1 MPYVTVRQHPQYHQ
15 MTLEE
20 FLFSPNASN
29 HLITDN
35 KANTRTYFTKYI
47 NPQLTKKAKVD
58 EAIRHLALFNAQ
70 TDPLRA
76 KDRHELYYTFHIPKR
91 SGGLRRIDAPEDELM
106 GALRSL
112 KSIFE
117 KDFHVL
123 YHTAA
128 FAYVKQRCTIDAVK
142 KHQQN
147 GSKWFAKLDFHN
159 FFGST
164 TPEFVYNMFSQIFPF
179 SEVVKTRW
187 GKNEL
192 TKALDLAFLDGG
204 LPQGTP
210 ISPLITN
217 VMMIPID
224 HKLMKAFREHDNNFV
239 YTRYA
244 DDIIVSSKHDFDVHE
259 VEEIVMGVLRE
270 FDAPFELNERKTR
283 YGSSSGANW
292 NLGVMLNKDNVITV
306 GRKKKKAFETMVHN
320 YLCDRTNG
328 ISWPLEDVQ
337 VMRGLYSYYSV
348 VEPEAFANIIKFMD
362 KKLNANWFE
371 LVRQDLAS

>member
-1 MPYVTVRQHPQYHQ
+1 MPYVTIKQSPQYHQ
-15 MTLEE
+15 MSLEE
-20 FLFSPNASN
+20 YLFSPGAANRM
-29 HLITDN
+29 ITDN
-35 KANTRTYFTKYI
+35 KANTRTYYVDYVNTEIIKR
-47 NPQLTKKAKVD
+47 AKID
-58 EAIRHLALFNAQ
+58 DAIRHLALFNAQ
-70 TDPLRA
+70 TDTLRNRE
-76 KDRHELYYTFHIPKR
+76 RHELYYTFHIPKR
-91 SGGLRRIDAPEDELM
+91 TGGLRRIDAPEDELM
-106 GALRSL
+106 SALRNL

-142 KHQQN
+142 RHQQN
-147 GSKWFAKLDFHN
+147 NSKWFAKLDFHN

-164 TPEFVYNMFSQIFPF
+164 TPEFVYKMFSDIFPF

-187 GKNEL
+187 GKTEL

-217 VMMIPID
+217 IMMIPID
-224 HKLMKAFREHDNNFV
+224 HALSKILRNHDNKFV

-259 VEEIVMGVLRE
+259 VENIVMDILKQCG
-270 FDAPFELNERKTR
+270 APFELNEKKTR

-306 GRKKKKAFETMVHN
+306 GRKKKKTFETMVHN
-320 YLCDRTNG
+320 YITDRKNG
-328 ISWPLEDVQ
+328 VTWPLEEVQ
-337 VMRGLYSYYSV
+337 VMRGLFSYYVS
-348 VEPEAFANIIKFMD
+348 VEPEVFNNIILFMN
-362 KKLNANWFE
+362 KKLNANWLE
-371 LVRQDLAS
+371 LVKQDLA